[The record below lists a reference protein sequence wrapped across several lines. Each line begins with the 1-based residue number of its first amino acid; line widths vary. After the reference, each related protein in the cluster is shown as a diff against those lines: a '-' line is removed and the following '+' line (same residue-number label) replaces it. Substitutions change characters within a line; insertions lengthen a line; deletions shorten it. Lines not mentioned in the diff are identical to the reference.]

1 MRPIRSDGRAWL
13 RSVVITAAPVV
24 LVASVSVVVA
34 SRYRT
39 RPVYLIG
46 AVVQQNEDPRK
57 QTPVTDVQVAVA
69 DGQDSANTKT
79 DISGYFKLKM
89 KSGWRP
95 GQIVTLEF
103 RNPKYKPL
111 DMKTVVGDEPYVVR
125 MVPLERAEETVPDR
139 PAIKVTNVLVRY
151 STETTG
157 ELNVGSEVKT
167 FQVPNKG
174 DIPCNK
180 QPPCSPDDKWKAAIG
195 SESLDAGQG
204 NIFENARVFCIAGPC
219 PFTKIESDNFS
230 RGGRQI
236 SVSVRNWSDTTTFMF
251 QAEVFR
257 QQVSDIIRET
267 YPVIFG
273 QTFNFSLPAAAEGP
287 SLEAELDGAAITFP
301 LGPTGAVSWAAC
313 DIMLGKNRS
322 KSYRCE
328 VKPGYAFP

>member
-13 RSVVITAAPVV
+13 RTVVITAASAI
-24 LVASVSVVVA
+24 LVASVSAVLA

-39 RPVYLIG
+39 RPVVLVG
-46 AVVQQNEDPRK
+46 AVVQQNEDARK
-57 QTPVTDVQVAVA
+57 QTPVTDVQVAVG
-69 DGQDSANTKT
+69 DGQDSASAKT

-89 KSGWRP
+89 KPGWRR

-111 DMKTVVGDEPYVVR
+111 NIQTVVGDEPYVVH
-125 MVPLERAEETVPDR
+125 MVPLRRDEQPALER

-151 STETTG
+151 STEATA

-174 DIPCNK
+174 DIPCDK
-180 QPPCSPDDKWKAAIG
+180 HPPCSPDDKWKAAIG

-204 NIFENARVFCIAGPC
+204 NVFENARVFCIAGPC
-219 PFTKIESDNFS
+219 PFTKIEADNFS
-230 RGGRQI
+230 GGGRRI

-257 QQVSDIIRET
+257 EQVSDIIRET

-287 SLEAELDGAAITFP
+287 SLEAELDGAAIIFP

-328 VKPGYAFP
+328 LKPGYAFP